1 MMWREFHLIN
11 SFTLECSFCGPS
23 NQDNKNPF
31 NDCHFNISLLKELGR
46 DFCKT
51 LLDYARDENK
61 VKLALAELELL
72 SPNSNSNTMKG
83 QGNSN
88 NSGACGSGSKSNLLD
103 DEEGCGAAI
112 EEEPDFER
120 MTEDRVSN
128 TETTPF
134 DVECN
139 DITTK
144 FFKNTKKMSMVPTKS
159 FVSTTG
165 RVGAVTAEEFR
176 KIKESKKS

>member
-1 MMWREFHLIN
+1 MA
-11 SFTLECSFCGPS
+11 
-23 NQDNKNPF
+23 DNKNPF

-61 VKLALAELELL
+61 VKLALSELELL
-72 SPNSNSNTMKG
+72 SPTGNPMVKAQGSSN
-83 QGNSN
+83 QG
-88 NSGACGSGSKSNLLD
+88 GSESKSNLF
-103 DEEGCGAAI
+103 DEEEGSGAL

-128 TETTPF
+128 TETSPF

-139 DITTK
+139 EITTK
-144 FFKNTKKMSMVPTKS
+144 FFKNNKKINMAPTKS
-159 FVSTTG
+159 FISSSG
-165 RVGAVTAEEFR
+165 RAAGVAIDELK